1 VFFCS
6 PKQLHFR
13 EYLLP
18 DGVSS
23 IVPSGVNNHASN
35 YSKCY
40 PLSIV
45 RRILYE
51 CYHIYDLCANIDNII
66 ASGFVRT
73 INRMKSLGYPLPPPL
88 MLERK
93 LLLLILLMCPLVTS
107 LYLTSLLVSLTSE
120 WGIA

>member
-1 VFFCS
+1 MFFCS

-51 CYHIYDLCANIDNII
+51 CYHIYDLCANIDHII

-73 INRMKSLGYPLPPPL
+73 INRMKSLGYPMPPPL

-93 LLLLILLMCPLVTS
+93 FTFDITDD
-107 LYLTSLLVSLTSE
+107 VSL
-120 WGIA
+120 GNFFIADFCGDCFFNQ